1 MSVTLVPDLE
11 TSPNSTTQ
19 ELLNAVDGWFDRQTP
34 VEFIGVRR
42 ADGVRV
48 AFCVNR
54 EALRAARA
62 RGDVA
67 FNPHALK
74 QFILLEREA
83 GEAGKALVEALMR
96 ANTVMPGIGLTE
108 VWKDGEQ
115 L

>member
-1 MSVTLVPDLE
+1 MSVTLPALE
-11 TSPNSTTQ
+11 TSPNPTTH
-19 ELLNAVDGWFDRQTP
+19 ELLDAVDGWFDRQTP
-34 VEFIGVRR
+34 AEFVGVRR

-74 QFILLEREA
+74 QLILLEREA
-83 GEAGKALVEALMR
+83 GDAGAALAEALMR
-96 ANTVMPGIGLTE
+96 ANAVMPGIGLTE
-108 VWKDGEQ
+108 VWKDGEK